1 MSKKVNQYQKSQG
14 KFELNENDYQRMKEK
29 AASAATFENLDLGP
43 VSKYNNED
51 KLYAVV
57 TWLLTKNLHR
67 VSNITEIPIDTIR
80 HWKYRAGWW
89 DQAVHAVM
97 AVKNEELDHRLT
109 DMIDNAVDSLQDR
122 LQNGDDHVLRDGTI
136 VKKNVSA
143 RDLMIILGT
152 TYDKRALMRGDPTAR
167 TENKKDTDEKLDKLT
182 NAFKDI
188 ANTQKDVVQTQPKE
202 VENAEQQQEDV
213 LFVQELR
220 EESEQEGGS

>member
-14 KFELNENDYQRMKEK
+14 KFELTENDYQRMKEK

-43 VSKYNNED
+43 TKKYTNED

-67 VSNITEIPIDTIR
+67 TASICDLPIDTLR
-80 HWKYRAGWW
+80 QWKYRTGWW
-89 DQAVHAVM
+89 DDAVKAVM

-109 DMIDNAVDSLQDR
+109 DMIDTAVDSLQDR
-122 LQNGDDHVLRDGTI
+122 LYNGDDHVLRDGTI

-188 ANTQKDVVQTQPKE
+188 AHNEKQVINAE
-202 VENAEQQQEDV
+202 VSENANGQEEEERSV
-213 LFVQELR
+213 VEEVQPGQ
-220 EESEQEGGS
+220 EE